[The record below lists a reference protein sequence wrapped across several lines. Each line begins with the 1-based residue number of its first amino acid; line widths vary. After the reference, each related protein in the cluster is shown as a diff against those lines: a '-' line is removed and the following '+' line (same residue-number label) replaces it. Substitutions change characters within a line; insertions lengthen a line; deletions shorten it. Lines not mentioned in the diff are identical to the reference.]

1 MTVITK
7 SSATLDS
14 LVDRVEYILK
24 DDNNII
30 WSTTALQEAVRQALF
45 EFNLI
50 FRQTLITTLTLTSSS
65 REIDISSLNAID
77 ITHVW
82 FDYDSSDPAYPPHFI
97 DFDIWPGQ
105 ILYLRSEETP
115 DSGDIIRIWYTKLHT
130 IDELDS
136 ATETT
141 FSPLADTAIVTGAT
155 AFAALSRAAD
165 LVEIVTEDWNEDEHL
180 REWGNSQLKQFQTM
194 LNKLQELT

>member
-30 WSTTALQEAVRQALF
+30 WSTNALQEAVRQALF